1 MGRLAG
7 YGLGLMFIAGY
18 ALLYSNLTLM
28 VVLGAMLLTMD
39 RHRRDA
45 TDSAPATNA
54 PMISTPGFIGGRTY
68 LTDLCTTGNRMN
80 EPTAR
85 RLISGRAISGNA
97 DAPSGFGRL
106 PGPFLL

>member
-54 PMISTPGFIGGRTY
+54 PMVSTRDSLAGGHV
-68 LTDLCTTGNRMN
+68 
-80 EPTAR
+80 
-85 RLISGRAISGNA
+85 
-97 DAPSGFGRL
+97 
-106 PGPFLL
+106 